1 MKDFFQDKKDSRL
14 KRKLNINAEINL
26 KDFIL

>member
-1 MKDFFQDKKDSRL
+1 MKDFFQDKKKFKI